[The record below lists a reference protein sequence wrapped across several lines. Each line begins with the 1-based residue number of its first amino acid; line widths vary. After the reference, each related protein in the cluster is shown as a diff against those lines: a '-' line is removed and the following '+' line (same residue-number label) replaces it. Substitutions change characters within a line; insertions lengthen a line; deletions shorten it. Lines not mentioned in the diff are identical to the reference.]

1 MTALGRSG
9 LCAEALAAYA
19 KERDST
25 DADLGEP
32 EPRPDLQR
40 LIRLAEADSEIIL
53 GRRVTGWE
61 FANLRLVSRTQN
73 AQCVVASPPDCDEL
87 ILLYV
92 GLSPDPGAT
101 DLLRLQALWP
111 CDGHQHTLAIRSRVD
126 LGKALSWTSVVC
138 LRSLVTGRG
147 DTDIRWLDLW
157 AGRA

>member
-1 MTALGRSG
+1 MTSQRRGDLRDT
-9 LCAEALAAYA
+9 ALAAYA

-32 EPRPDLQR
+32 EPSADLQR

-53 GRRVTGWE
+53 SRRVTGWE

-73 AQCVVASPPDCDEL
+73 AQCVVASLLDCGEL
-87 ILLYV
+87 LLLYV
-92 GLSPDPGAT
+92 GLSPDPGST

-111 CDGHQHTLAIRSRVD
+111 CDGHQHTLAIRSRAD
-126 LGKALSWTSVVC
+126 LGKALSWTPVVC

-147 DTDIRWLDLW
+147 DTEICWLDLW
-157 AGRA
+157 KGRE